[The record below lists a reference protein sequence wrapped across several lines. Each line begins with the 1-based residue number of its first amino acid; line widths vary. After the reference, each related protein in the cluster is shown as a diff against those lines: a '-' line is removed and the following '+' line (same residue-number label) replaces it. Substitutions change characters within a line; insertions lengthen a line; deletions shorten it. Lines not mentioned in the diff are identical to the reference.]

1 MLLCCMPMLLVEYL
15 FEILFEITVY
25 DLQNNLD
32 LFLCSFDTNNDFK
45 FSKYICANTYLYSVM
60 SDSTILNTKS
70 LTLPNFNCRYLA

>member
-45 FSKYICANTYLYSVM
+45 FSKYICANTY
-60 SDSTILNTKS
+60 
-70 LTLPNFNCRYLA
+70 